1 MGLKHF
7 SRFFTG
13 FHFRR
18 ILLNTL
24 GISLYQLIAGFPV
37 PIILALALN
46 EIRNRAFQKSVQMIT
61 YAPHFLSTV
70 VMCGMVITFLNPEYG
85 IINTFIEMLGG
96 ESIYFITKPEY
107 FKTIYVSS
115 GIWQNMGWSSIIYI
129 AALANVS
136 QELHEAAI
144 MDGASR
150 LKRIWHINVP
160 CILPTV
166 IILLILNTGKIME
179 VGFEKVFLLQ
189 NSLNM
194 ESSDVIAT
202 YVYRS
207 GIVGAQFSFATAVG
221 LFNSVVNFA
230 ILVSVN
236 RISKR
241 FLETSLW

>member
-1 MGLKHF
+1 
-7 SRFFTG
+7 
-13 FHFRR
+13 
-18 ILLNTL
+18 
-24 GISLYQLIAGFPV
+24 
-37 PIILALALN
+37 
-46 EIRNRAFQKSVQMIT
+46 
-61 YAPHFLSTV
+61 
-70 VMCGMVITFLNPEYG
+70 
-85 IINTFIEMLGG
+85 
-96 ESIYFITKPEY
+96 
-107 FKTIYVSS
+107 
-115 GIWQNMGWSSIIYI
+115 MGWSSIIYI

-150 LKRIWHINVP
+150 LKRIWHINLP

-189 NSLNM
+189 NDLNM

-241 FLETSLW
+241 FSETSLW